1 MAAPISIVIVIDVV
15 GSPPIDL
22 QQSGGQLIAT
32 CTGVGVYGHALTFGN
47 QYVVLSH
54 DTDKRQIRVRG
65 DHGKN
70 RWFPTDCFDLS
81 GRPVVKLTSLRID
94 DPLGDPLLSV
104 DVVLEFSDGQWRWCT
119 FVTPEILSGVGGD
132 AECPDG
138 RLLMYDA
145 PHMIIVSAITRDT
158 IETSIAYIESQGRLL
173 ECSGRC
179 GEEEEE

>member
-1 MAAPISIVIVIDVV
+1 MA

-22 QQSGGQLIAT
+22 EQGGGQLIAT

-47 QYVVLSH
+47 HYVVLSQ
-54 DTDKRQIRVRG
+54 DTGKQQIRVLG
-65 DHGKN
+65 DHGKK
-70 RWFPTDCFDLS
+70 RWFPTYYFDLS
-81 GRPVVKLTSLRID
+81 GRPVVKLVSQRID

-119 FVTPEILSGVGGD
+119 FVTPEILSGVGGH

-145 PHMIIVSAITRDT
+145 PHMIVVSAITRDT
-158 IETSIAYIESQGRLL
+158 IENSIAYIESQGRLL
-173 ECSGRC
+173 ECSVRC
-179 GEEEEE
+179 GEQEE

>member
-1 MAAPISIVIVIDVV
+1 VVAPTSIVIVIDVA

-22 QQSGGQLIAT
+22 EQSGGQLIAT

-54 DTDKRQIRVRG
+54 DTGKRQIRVRG
-65 DHGKN
+65 DHGKM
-70 RWFPTDCFDLS
+70 RWFPTYWFDLS
-81 GRPVVKLTSLRID
+81 GRPVVKLVSLHID

-104 DVVLEFSDGQWRWCT
+104 DVGLEFSDGQRRWCT
-119 FVTPEILSGVGGD
+119 FVTPEILSGVGGN

-173 ECSGRC
+173 ECSERC
-179 GEEEEE
+179 GEEEE